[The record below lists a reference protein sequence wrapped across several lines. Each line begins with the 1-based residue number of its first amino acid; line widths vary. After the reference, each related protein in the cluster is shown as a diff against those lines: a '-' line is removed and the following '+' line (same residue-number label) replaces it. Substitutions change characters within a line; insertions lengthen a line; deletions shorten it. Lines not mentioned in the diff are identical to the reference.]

1 MGLEPYQLRL
11 LDEYDELKE
20 RTDKL
25 EHMLANWGRL
35 DFAPKC
41 PKETLSRQ
49 LVAMSEY
56 LLILKERIRLHEGLA
71 EYIESEGR

>member
-1 MGLEPYQLRL
+1 MTKRLEQYQLRL

-20 RTDKL
+20 RTEKL
-25 EHMLANWGRL
+25 EEILHNWRRL

-49 LVAMSEY
+49 LAAMSEY
-56 LLILKERIRLHEGLA
+56 LLVLTERIRLYEGLE
-71 EYIESEGR
+71 EYI